1 MARSSHERR
10 PSQEKSILHH
20 ICIPNWKARKE
31 KSADELFF
39 ASTKVWRV
47 TADPL
52 YSDAVVTEAHAR
64 QHNRRGFDNGP
75 PRRPGLRMGAT
86 RPWDTIRTQYSATW
100 AKIAF
105 RKYYEQGA
113 AANVPVRFHGA
124 SPTFRLST
132 RRHASASPTATC
144 LELVGRAHPRRRP
157 PPPPGGRCEAAPPP
171 LYLVGVGLCIPPPP
185 PPLSSTHSLL
195 ACQGSKRCVTEG

>member
-39 ASTKVWRV
+39 ASTKVWRL

-113 AANVPVRFHGA
+113 AATVPVRFHGA

-144 LELVGRAHPRRRP
+144 LEPVCRAHPRRRP

-171 LYLVGVGLCIPPPP
+171 LYLVGVGLCISPPPP
-185 PPLSSTHSLL
+185 PSRALTPCWHARVRS
-195 ACQGSKRCVTEG
+195 GV

>member
-105 RKYYEQGA
+105 RKYYEQGPA
-113 AANVPVRFHGA
+113 ATMPVRLHGA
-124 SPTFRLST
+124 SPAFRLST
-132 RRHASASPTATC
+132 RRHVSASPTATR
-144 LELVGRAHPRRRP
+144 LERVCRAHPRRRP

-171 LYLVGVGLCIPPPP
+171 LYLVGVGLCISPPP

>member
-105 RKYYEQGA
+105 RKYYERGPLQPCPSGFMALRQRFASRRVVTPAPAHSLPAWNPWTVHTPGA
-113 AANVPVRFHGA
+113 ALPPRRGGGARRRRHLFTSWGWGCA
-124 SPTFRLST
+124 SPL
-132 RRHASASPTATC
+132 H
-144 LELVGRAHPRRRP
+144 P
-157 PPPPGGRCEAAPPP
+157 PPSRALTPCWHAR
-171 LYLVGVGLCIPPPP
+171 VRSGV
-185 PPLSSTHSLL
+185 
-195 ACQGSKRCVTEG
+195 